1 MTSSEAP
8 DAPAELPTFHD
19 QMSRGIAAHEAG
31 DLVGA
36 LTAFESAVALE
47 PGNTNAVSACAT
59 LLSALARP
67 HAAFKLL
74 QQVEPGLLGEVG
86 GATNLAIA
94 AMDSG
99 HWQQAKNYIA
109 CALALDS
116 DDIRAL
122 NHAGQM
128 AAREGRWEEAIDHA
142 TRCQRRAAG
151 YETAWT
157 QLADY
162 LMGARRYAQA
172 LAHIQEALKRFP
184 ESPQL
189 TMRQSV
195 ALALQGEFDAAD
207 TCLAALGPEANAA
220 LLGFWLQ
227 GAVPEP
233 GRTPAAL
240 PCARA
245 LFCRHAFGAMDDCDW
260 RDQDRLIEVLHAE
273 IDRGS
278 KTAGGARID
287 LRPVMYNG
295 LVLPWGES
303 ELMQASEL
311 IWSAMAA
318 SQRKPLPPFSSKRTL
333 RPNDGRIHVGLA
345 VPSLRDAATTESLAA
360 QLALHDDSRFA
371 FHIYSAT
378 PEPQAVWSAPL
389 LPHSVI
395 EMAHFSDEETVQR
408 TRLDQLDIWVDMTL
422 GSPGWRPYV
431 AHRRVAPV
439 QIQQTPWQSR
449 SPASP
454 FDYAL
459 SDNFVHPGIDAHAH
473 EGALVRL
480 PHTCWLA
487 PVAQA
492 SPPPAFTRTD
502 AGLPAEA
509 LVLCAWVP
517 ALRIDPQSFS
527 LWMQLLN
534 ALPEAVLWLPPF
546 TLAAQANLTREAQ
559 QAGILAYRLIFAT
572 PDTRQNTLARMP
584 LADLFLD
591 PLRFNASQSLADALR
606 AGLPA
611 ITCAGKNKASRLG
624 GSIIRAAGSP
634 DCVFENEEAYLE
646 AAIGLGRDHHRLAG
660 LRARLLNASATAPL
674 FQSKARV
681 KELEA
686 AWAFMVQRARAG
698 LSPTTFDV
706 PGHLPQSLPY

>member
-8 DAPAELPTFHD
+8 DAPTELTIFHD

-36 LTAFESAVALE
+36 LTAFESALALE

-74 QQVEPGLLGEVG
+74 QQVEPGLLSEVG

-94 AMDSG
+94 AMGSG
-99 HWQQAKNYIA
+99 QWHQAKNYIA
-109 CALALDS
+109 RALALDS

-122 NHAGQM
+122 HHAGQM

-142 TRCQRRAAG
+142 TRCQRQAAEH
-151 YETAWT
+151 ETAWT

-189 TMRQSV
+189 TMRHSV

-220 LLGFWLQ
+220 LLVFWLQ

-233 GRTPAAL
+233 GRAPAAL
-240 PCARA
+240 PNART

-260 RDQDRLIEVLHAE
+260 RDQDRLIEVLRTE
-273 IDRGS
+273 IGG
-278 KTAGGARID
+278 KTAGSARID
-287 LRPVMYNG
+287 LRRVMHNG

-311 IWSAMAA
+311 IWSARAA
-318 SQRKPLPPFSSKRTL
+318 LPGQPLPPFSGKRAL
-333 RPNDGRIHVGLA
+333 RPDDGRIHVGLA
-345 VPSLRDAATTESLAA
+345 VPSLRDAATTESLAG
-360 QLALHDDSRFA
+360 QLALHDHSRFA

-389 LPHSVI
+389 LPHSVTEI
-395 EMAHFSDEETVQR
+395 AHFSDEEAVR
-408 TRLDQLDIWVDMTL
+408 RIRLDQLNIWVEMTL
-422 GSPGWRPYV
+422 GSPGLRPYV

-439 QIQQTPWQSR
+439 QIQQPPWQPR

-454 FDYAL
+454 FDYDL

-487 PVAQA
+487 PIAQV
-492 SPPPAFTRTD
+492 SPSHAFTRAG

-527 LWMQLLN
+527 RWMRLLN
-534 ALPEAVLWLPPF
+534 ALPEAVLWLPAL
-546 TLAAQANLTREAQ
+546 TLAAQANLIREAQ
-559 QAGILAYRLIFAT
+559 HAGVPAHRLIFAT
-572 PDTRQNTLARMP
+572 SDTRQNTLARMP

-591 PLRFNASQSLADALR
+591 PLRLNASQNLVDALR

-624 GSIIRAAGSP
+624 GSIVRAAGLP

-646 AAIGLGRDHHRLAG
+646 AAISLGRDYAQLTG
-660 LRARLLNASATAPL
+660 LRVKLLNARDTAPL

-686 AWAFMVQRARAG
+686 AWAFMAHRTRAG
-698 LSPTTFDV
+698 LAPTAFDV
-706 PGHLPQSLPY
+706 PEHPP